1 MREEDKKY
9 FYGADGKVDVQRV
22 LLETVKIAGLLSMS
36 LLAPNA
42 LKSLTLLDGG
52 KIKRNRRP
60 YIDRT
65 IEKLEVKKLVKV
77 VYKSNGSKF
86 VTLTKL
92 GDDLLDRY
100 EISDLVIS
108 KPKKWDGKYRL
119 VIFDIKEGKRKIR
132 DDLRRWLEQLGFF
145 KLQNSVWIYPYECRE
160 VVILLKSRLGV
171 GAEVLYLT
179 VDSVEDGYKLKNIFS
194 L

>member
-1 MREEDKKY
+1 MDKR
-9 FYGADGKVDVQRV
+9 FYRNDGKVNVKRV
-22 LLETVKIAGLLSMS
+22 ILETIKISGLVSMAV
-36 LLAPNA
+36 LAPNA
-42 LKSLTLLDGG
+42 VQALKLLDGNKVQKNRG
-52 KIKRNRRP
+52 WYVDEMVEKLADHKLIK
-60 YIDRT
+60 
-65 IEKLEVKKLVKV
+65 IEKDDTSRKLVV
-77 VYKSNGSKF
+77 
-86 VTLTKL
+86 LTKK
-92 GDDLLDRY
+92 GEELLDRY
-100 EISDLVIS
+100 EMEEIKIP

-145 KLQNSVWIYPYECRE
+145 KLQNSVWVYPYECRE

-179 VDSVEDGYKLKNIFS
+179 VDNVEDGYKLRKVFG